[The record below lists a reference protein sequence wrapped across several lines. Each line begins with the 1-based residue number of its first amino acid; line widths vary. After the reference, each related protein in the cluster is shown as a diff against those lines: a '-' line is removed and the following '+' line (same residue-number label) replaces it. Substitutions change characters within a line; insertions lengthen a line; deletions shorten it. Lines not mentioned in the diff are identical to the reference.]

1 MPAAKGWAKGDGVE
15 PLELLGLGCERGG
28 ERRIARWMD
37 TVVAGDKAN
46 QPCEILGVNWLLP

>member
-37 TVVAGDKAN
+37 TGAAGDKAN
-46 QPCEILGVNWLLP
+46 QPCEILGK